1 MISKELMRDSDDL
14 LQHVKL
20 AVRTPGRTWPTE
32 GFILVPA
39 SQGVHGQLTRAV
51 EALGIGVDTNG
62 WIATS
67 EGRNID
73 IQATLME
80 NGLKGEVII
89 RYGPLGHAVHY
100 GG

>member
-1 MISKELMRDSDDL
+1 MSNIFREDL

-39 SQGVHGQLTRAV
+39 SQSVHEQLTRAV
-51 EALGIGVDTNG
+51 EALGIGADTSG
-62 WIATS
+62 WIASS
-67 EGRNID
+67 EGRNLD
-73 IQATLME
+73 IQATLEE
-80 NGLKGEVII
+80 NGLAGEVII
-89 RYGPLGHAVHY
+89 RYGPSGNAVHY

>member
-1 MISKELMRDSDDL
+1 MSDILGDDL

-39 SQGVHGQLTRAV
+39 TQGVREQLTRAV
-51 EALGIGVDTNG
+51 EALGIGADTNG
-62 WIATS
+62 WIAS
-67 EGRNID
+67 SAGRNVD

-80 NGLKGEVII
+80 NGLTGEVII
-89 RYGPLGHAVHY
+89 RYGPPGNAVHY

>member
-1 MISKELMRDSDDL
+1 MSNIFREDL

-39 SQGVHGQLTRAV
+39 SEGVHEQLTRAV
-51 EALGIGVDTNG
+51 EALGIEADTTG
-62 WIATS
+62 WEVSS
-67 EGRNID
+67 EGRNVD
-73 IQATLME
+73 IHATFME
-80 NGLKGEVII
+80 NGLAGEVII
-89 RYGPLGHAVHY
+89 RYGPPGHAVHH